1 MSTVDRP
8 PTTHIIAVCF
18 ILKHVGL
25 DGQAVKK
32 VDRVAELQSR
42 VVDPQQSNACLGTE
56 EVSDWTVAY
65 FICYCIHV
73 CISVC
78 VCVCVYVCV

>member
-1 MSTVDRP
+1 MVYRP
-8 PTTHIIAVCF
+8 PTTHINAVRF

-42 VVDPQQSNACLGTE
+42 IVDPQQSNACLGTE
-56 EVSDWTVAY
+56 EVFDWTVAY
-65 FICYCIHV
+65 FIYYCIHV
-73 CISVC
+73 CMSVCVRVC
-78 VCVCVYVCV
+78 VCVCMR